1 AIGAVAADVLA
12 RPDARTLG
20 LVGAGRQAFA
30 HVWALRAVRPLEE
43 VRVFSRTPERREA
56 FARRVAE
63 ELGVRCTPVDDAR
76 TAVTEADLVTLAT
89 TPSPEPVIDAAW
101 IAPGTHVA
109 TLRPSTVHEHEA
121 PAELALRA
129 GAIVTDSLAQLN
141 GYDAPAWVALADRLG
156 DVRELSAVVA

>member
-1 AIGAVAADVLA
+1 HGLPVAQLTIVFDRVTGDLAGLVQGSELGARRTGAIGAVAADVLA

-76 TAVTEADLVTLAT
+76 TAVTEAD
-89 TPSPEPVIDAAW
+89 
-101 IAPGTHVA
+101 
-109 TLRPSTVHEHEA
+109 
-121 PAELALRA
+121 
-129 GAIVTDSLAQLN
+129 
-141 GYDAPAWVALADRLG
+141 
-156 DVRELSAVVA
+156 